1 MEVYMKEIL
10 LELIWWTWCLPQ
22 TLLGFILNLIF
33 KGEEKTIT
41 YRMKKYTYYNTTLK
55 PGSISLGKYI
65 LLCDSHHD
73 DIDTIQHEHGH
84 QIQSLILGP
93 LYLLVISLPSL
104 IWCGCF
110 EKYREKHYKSYYDF
124 YTERWADNLAYVGI
138 LSVIEAIILNTEDN
152 PWFYHYELRDKDGHI
167 IVGGDLHTILDS
179 KFRTNTV
186 VDMFEDSTDNEV
198 YVLVIEVDPE

>member
-1 MEVYMKEIL
+1 MKEIL
-10 LELIWWTWCLPQ
+10 LEIVWWTWCLPQ

-33 KGEEKTIT
+33 KGEEKTIVDC
-41 YRMKKYTYYNTTLK
+41 MKHYTYYNTTLT
-55 PGSISLGKYI
+55 PGSVSLGKYI

-73 DIDTIQHEHGH
+73 DIEIIKHEHGH

-124 YTERWADNLAYVGI
+124 YTERWADNLAYVGP
-138 LSVIEAIILNTEDN
+138 LSVIEAIVLNAENT
-152 PWFYHYELRDKDGHI
+152 PWLYYYELRDRDGRI
-167 IVGGDLHTILDS
+167 IIGGNLTTILDS
-179 KFRTNTV
+179 RFRINPV
-186 VDMFEDSTDNEV
+186 VDMYEDATDNDV
-198 YVLVIEVDPE
+198 YILVIEVDPE